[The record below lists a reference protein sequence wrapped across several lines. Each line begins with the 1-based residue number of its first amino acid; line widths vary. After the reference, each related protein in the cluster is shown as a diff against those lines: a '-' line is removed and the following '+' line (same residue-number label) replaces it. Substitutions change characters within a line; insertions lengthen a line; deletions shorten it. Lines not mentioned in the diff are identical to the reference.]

1 MQDNFFM
8 AVILER
14 HVMKASFKNI
24 RVIQQRLHA
33 LRRDLTMTAA
43 MIVTG
48 MLAAQILFPVSVARA
63 QSIFDGE
70 KQKWMERDGRLLDGG
85 FNLAFNFLVWF
96 ANGTQDQHYGEIQQA
111 ITELLSGESWY
122 GGNRSYGLIAA
133 QLYFW
138 YGGKLRTTEREKLRV
153 GLEGLVGD
161 KNYFGI
167 GNSNTGINCMTT
179 RYLMAQYDKTAQVVY
194 NVPDNIYGPPNFT
207 YNGKSYRRG
216 ETYSSYELARDWL
229 YYWFDLV
236 LDAGYIHGELFSEIY
251 SIHFINCLTTL
262 ADSRMV
268 QDAQMRQRAKMLAD
282 FFLLEHVVNTNG
294 HHLAGPLGR
303 SYMQLHLD
311 GSLHFFYWE
320 CYWGQMYPTRYGHP
334 DGPYL
339 SEYRITPL
347 LEDVGRYD
355 DEPGDYWHLLR
366 ASVQGERN
374 VFVTKDYTLGSNP
387 DDGGWLLE
395 INSNDPGPY
404 PQARPGFPFRVWL
417 NEYADD
423 LNPAA
428 CDGEC
433 YSQMGTHAHQY
444 KNAMLV
450 KLGGARLYEALTT
463 NKWDVVENHS
473 SGWRFSQEARVAVA
487 ILRGGSSAALEVARI
502 GIDYPSYDAFKNAIL
517 SRASLEANVF
527 VTSKGDRVEAR
538 YNTTSK
544 SLETYV
550 NGQDYWPSSVPRLE
564 VTTNRG
570 EKVVEWQN
578 RVMTVRKHGR
588 TGIYDFN
595 RWTYREAGDG
605 TNIDATP
612 PKVPGG
618 FKVSQ

>member
-1 MQDNFFM
+1 M
-8 AVILER
+8 AVVLER
-14 HVMKASFKNI
+14 HVMKLSFITIKINPNM
-24 RVIQQRLHA
+24 HYS
-33 LRRDLTMTAA
+33 LRRNLTANA
-43 MIVTG
+43 IMITIG
-48 MLAAQILFPVSVARA
+48 MLAAQILFAASVVRA
-63 QSIFDGE
+63 QSIFERE
-70 KQKWMERDGRLLDGG
+70 KQKWMERDGRLLDGN
-85 FNLAFNFLVWF
+85 FNRAYNFLAWF
-96 ANGTQDQHYGEIQQA
+96 ANGTQEEHYSEVQQV
-111 ITELLSGESWY
+111 INELLNGESWY
-122 GGNRSYGLIAA
+122 GGNRNNAVIAA

-138 YGGKLRTTEREKLRV
+138 HGDKLRQADKAKVLER
-153 GLEGLVGD
+153 LEGLVTD

-167 GNSNTGINCMTT
+167 GNSNTGMNCITA

-229 YYWFDLV
+229 YQWFDLV
-236 LDAGYIHGELFSEIY
+236 LDAGYLHGEFFSEIY
-251 SIHFINCLTTL
+251 TMHFINCTVTL

-268 QDAQMRQRAKMLAD
+268 QDPEMRKRAKQLTD

-294 HHLAGPLGR
+294 HHMAGPLGR

-311 GSLHFFYWE
+311 GTRHLFYWG
-320 CYWGQMYPTRYGHP
+320 CYWGQMYPTWYGHP

-347 LEDVGRYD
+347 LEDIGRYD
-355 DEPGDYWHLLR
+355 DEPDDYWHLLR
-366 ASVQGERN
+366 SNVQGERN
-374 VFVTKDYTLGSNP
+374 VFITKHFTLGSNP
-387 DDGGWLLE
+387 DDGNWLLE
-395 INSNDPGPY
+395 INSNDPGRHPEV
-404 PQARPGFPFRVWL
+404 RPGFPFRIWM

-433 YSQMGTHAHQY
+433 YSQMGMHAHQY

-450 KLGGARLYEALTT
+450 KLGNARLHEALTT
-463 NKWDVVENHS
+463 NKWDIVENHN

-487 ILRGGSSAALEVARI
+487 IMRGGSSAALEVARI
-502 GIDYPSYDAFKNAIL
+502 GIDYPSFEAFKNAVL
-517 SRASLEANVF
+517 TRARLEDNAF
-527 VTSKGDRVEAR
+527 VTSKGDRIEAR
-538 YNTTSK
+538 YNNTSQ
-544 SLETYV
+544 SLETHV
-550 NGQDYWPSSVPRLE
+550 NGQDYWRSPIPRLE

-588 TGIYDFN
+588 SGIYDFN

-605 TNIDATP
+605 TNVDFNP